1 MTLREIDDALAA
13 WNDRLSAAAHNLMDL
28 QSEPT
33 YQCLTGTGGVAK
45 VQLQG
50 ASAARVEPAVG
61 AMTNVFQHFGLL
73 NETIDRAGRLR
84 RDVPT
89 LFGAESKIREIYEL
103 LAGKSIRLPAV
114 DVPFE
119 QRTLLSGVENVE
131 FISPGNLLEI
141 MVRAFQAARDAVV
154 AVDAA
159 WSKLGASLSAA
170 ARRIQSLRIR
180 AGSINGS
187 WLADLDA
194 AERALRDARSK
205 LQSDPLNA
213 AAGAQDRILPLLDR
227 VEHGVE
233 IRERLLQQIAGGLS
247 AAHGK
252 LDNLAALHQEAVDAS
267 AEARQK
273 IAGAESLPAPL
284 PADKVEALRVWL
296 GRLETR
302 YHEGILEPV
311 AIGLRNW
318 NTAAEN
324 CVSEEGAIRDANRGP
339 LDARNELRG
348 RLDALKAKARAYG
361 VAEDDGLVELAQEAE
376 KLLYQRP
383 AVIDRAAALVKAYE
397 RKLNGP
403 K

>member
-1 MTLREIDDALAA
+1 
-13 WNDRLSAAAHNLMDL
+13 
-28 QSEPT
+28 
-33 YQCLTGTGGVAK
+33 
-45 VQLQG
+45 
-50 ASAARVEPAVG
+50 
-61 AMTNVFQHFGLL
+61 
-73 NETIDRAGRLR
+73 
-84 RDVPT
+84 
-89 LFGAESKIREIYEL
+89 
-103 LAGKSIRLPAV
+103 
-114 DVPFE
+114 
-119 QRTLLSGVENVE
+119 
-131 FISPGNLLEI
+131 
-141 MVRAFQAARDAVV
+141 
-154 AVDAA
+154 
-159 WSKLGASLSAA
+159 
-170 ARRIQSLRIR
+170 
-180 AGSINGS
+180 
-187 WLADLDA
+187 LADLDA

-213 AAGAQDRILPLLDR
+213 ATGAQDRILPLLDR